1 MGDGNFPFPAVAYSP
16 GCSELTP
23 SLVSTQPRFRF
34 QSFEQFFSHWFTLID
49 FWASLLY
56 FVHCTSYICF
66 VAIRHSCNRTI
77 SITYFPSNL
86 WMPCQ
91 TCVRGIPSR
100 LLIVS
105 RNSGVPFSKR
115 TCVKYSGI
123 THASNVCLGLSV
135 TKKSPLVSARG
146 EHVSFWISASKT
158 HQWICTSR
166 LELYVHAEIKWREHD
181 KVLQSEAL
189 RFQRKVSFPKPFGQ
203 LPDLANT
210 CSDAKCKA

>member
-1 MGDGNFPFPAVAYSP
+1 M
-16 GCSELTP
+16 
-23 SLVSTQPRFRF
+23 
-34 QSFEQFFSHWFTLID
+34 
-49 FWASLLY
+49 
-56 FVHCTSYICF
+56 HCTSYACF
-66 VAIRHSCNRTI
+66 LAIRHSCNRTI

-91 TCVRGIPSR
+91 TCVRGIPLR
-100 LLIVS
+100 TLIVS
-105 RNSGVPFSKR
+105 TNSGVPFSKR
-115 TCVKYSGI
+115 TCVKYSGL
-123 THASNVCLGLSV
+123 THASNVCLGLFA

-166 LELYVHAEIKWREHD
+166 LELYVHAEIKWREHA
-181 KVLQSEAL
+181 KVLQSEGL
-189 RFQRKVSFPKPFGQ
+189 RFHRKVSFPELFGQ